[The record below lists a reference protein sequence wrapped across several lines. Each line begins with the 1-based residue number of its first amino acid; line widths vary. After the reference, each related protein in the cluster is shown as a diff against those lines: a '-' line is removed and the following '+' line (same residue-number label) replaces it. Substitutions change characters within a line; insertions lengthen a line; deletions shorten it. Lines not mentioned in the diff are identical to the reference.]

1 MNDKSIFETEGSM
14 ISLLNWPV
22 ITGRHKRIKTLTY
35 EKTQPRQQQLLSL
48 ASLSTEHR
56 TEVWSYHPHVL

>member
-35 EKTQPRQQQLLSL
+35 EKKRNQDNNN
-48 ASLSTEHR
+48 
-56 TEVWSYHPHVL
+56 Y